1 MQLFGRKI
9 ITCPYK
15 DLNDNTITQYVSTAY
30 AEHAT
35 NQSEIDYLYQVY
47 KGKQDILSRQ
57 KETQKEI
64 CNKIV
69 ENRANEIV
77 SFKTGYVYG
86 EPVQYVARN
95 TDENTAVAISLLN
108 DMMLYLN
115 KPALDKE
122 MAEWRNISG
131 VGYRL
136 ILPKTSFDSDR
147 DFVPFNVF
155 IPDPRYTFVV
165 YSTDIGNPPLF
176 AVMVASDPELGIVF
190 SVYSKDHFWRISG
203 NVIIESRDIY
213 LGEIPIIEYPL
224 NMARLGS
231 FETVLPLLDAINN
244 LDSNRMDGIEQDV
257 QAFLKFINCDIDE
270 DEYQNFLRLRAIK
283 VSSTNGQQADVDSVT
298 TDLDQS
304 QSQTFKS
311 DLYDAV
317 LTITGLP
324 NRNGGSSTS
333 DTGSAVL
340 LRDGWSD
347 AEARAKDD
355 ELMFKKS
362 ETQALKLMLNII
374 HESLGLDDSL
384 YKLKLFDIGMQFTRR
399 NYDNIQSKSQ
409 VLISMLNNPKIHPRL
424 AFIHSGLFSDP
435 EDAYQQSMKYY
446 EEEQKKAQE
455 QFEES
460 NAQEKTEE
468 EIVVSEE

>member
-1 MQLFGRKI
+1 MELFGRKV

-15 DLNDNTITQYVSTAY
+15 DLNDNTIAQYVSTAY
-30 AEHAT
+30 AEHSS
-35 NQSEIDYLYQVY
+35 NQSEEDYLYKVY
-47 KGKQDILSRQ
+47 RGQQDILCRT

-95 TDENTAVAISLLN
+95 TDESVASAISTLN

-122 MAEWRNISG
+122 LADWRNISG

-136 ILPKTSFDSDR
+136 VLPLKPFNSDR
-147 DFVPFNVF
+147 DFVPFN
-155 IPDPRYTFVV
+155 IYTLDPRYTFVV

-176 AVMVASDPELGIVF
+176 GVMVANDPDLGIVF

-203 NVIIESRDIY
+203 TQVIESQDIF

-224 NMARLGS
+224 NMARLGA
-231 FETVLPLLDAINN
+231 FETVLPLLNAINN

-311 DLYDAV
+311 DLYNAV
-317 LTITGLP
+317 LTITGMP

-333 DTGSAVL
+333 DTGNAVL

-362 ETQALKLMLNII
+362 ETRALKLMLNII
-374 HESLGLDDSL
+374 QNSVGLDESLSH
-384 YKLKLFDIGMQFTRR
+384 LKLADIGMQFTRR

-409 VLISMLNNPKIHPRL
+409 VLISMLNNSKIHPRL